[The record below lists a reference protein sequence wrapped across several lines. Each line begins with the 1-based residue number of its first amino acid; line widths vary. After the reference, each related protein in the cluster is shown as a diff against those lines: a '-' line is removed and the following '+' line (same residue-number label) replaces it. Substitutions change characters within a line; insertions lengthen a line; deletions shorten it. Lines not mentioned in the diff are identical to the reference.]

1 MKQVILVSPM
11 ILNIVLVKTIPKW
24 ISKSELSYR
33 SIWYPWHF
41 QIMFPS
47 SEILV
52 KRYSNAWELDTL
64 IICVC
69 RPNQCMCRS
78 TEFFPAKLL
87 EVRLGPYWSLQM
99 VVRLFE
105 WSARGETS
113 YLQNMQNTHLWSFP
127 NLGWIRPGATFCNF
141 RSDSL
146 NKGLGGM
153 ISKSIFKPALFHDSL
168 LLCICD

>member
-87 EVRLGPYWSLQM
+87 EVRLSPYWS
-99 VVRLFE
+99 
-105 WSARGETS
+105 
-113 YLQNMQNTHLWSFP
+113 LQNMQNTHPWSFP

-153 ISKSIFKPALFHDSL
+153 ISKSIFKPALFHESL